1 MEIDDPASAYGGS
14 QKQVQG
20 MLTSKD
26 QPTKEYPRLKGK
38 AAELRHFGR
47 PLLAVWNKHMT
58 PVDPT
63 QKAVKKALERSVR
76 AEEILDECSRHVG
89 AMPDDAAK
97 ELCSTTAKMLLIL
110 SYLDREYMSAEP
122 PVLLFS
128 ITVKAHMLMHLAL
141 QCSHMNPVTG
151 WCYMGEDFQHI
162 MRVLTASSCRGN
174 KPHQAAVKMATK
186 YTRGMDVRLKGNQV
200 WR

>member
-1 MEIDDPASAYGGS
+1 MF
-14 QKQVQG
+14 
-20 MLTSKD
+20 TSKE

-58 PVDPT
+58 DMDP
-63 QKAVKKALERSVR
+63 KHVAVKKALERSVR
-76 AEEILDECSRHVG
+76 AEDILDESSLHVG
-89 AMPDDAAK
+89 AMPHDAAQ
-97 ELCSTTAKMLLIL
+97 ELCSTTAEFLLIF
-110 SYLDREYMSAEP
+110 SYLNREYLSAET

-151 WCYMGEDFQHI
+151 WCYMGEDFQHV
-162 MRVLTASSCRGN
+162 MRILTASSCRGN
-174 KPHQAAVKMATK
+174 KPHQAAVKVANK
-186 YTRGMDVRLKGNQV
+186 YTQGMDVRLKGSKV